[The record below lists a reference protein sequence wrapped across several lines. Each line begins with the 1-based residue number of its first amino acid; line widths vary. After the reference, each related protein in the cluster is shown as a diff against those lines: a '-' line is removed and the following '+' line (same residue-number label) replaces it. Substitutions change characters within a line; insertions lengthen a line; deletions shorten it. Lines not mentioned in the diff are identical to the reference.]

1 MPKKLQV
8 TRFSI
13 ECSQYC
19 EEHAAA
25 SKLFHF
31 LCFLQFV
38 RDEFPENVTGF
49 CRHFITVLCQTD
61 CVGTKRNDAARNRGD
76 CISVVFKSFFAAVRR
91 ECLQLCNSRYTTRD
105 DFLKQDVTLQKFV
118 VALGDMKRKHNGA
131 VNNSSERVK
140 YNRALA

>member
-1 MPKKLQV
+1 MQPRRTLTQKSNV

-13 ECSQYC
+13 KCFQYC
-19 EEHAAA
+19 EEHAAT

-38 RDEFPENVTGF
+38 RDEFSENVTSF

-76 CISVVFKSFFAAVRR
+76 CISVVFKSFFNAA
-91 ECLQLCNSRYTTRD
+91 LQGMP
-105 DFLKQDVTLQKFV
+105 V
-118 VALGDMKRKHNGA
+118 
-131 VNNSSERVK
+131 
-140 YNRALA
+140 